1 MPKSFNDK
9 ESQIQ
14 YFLMVC
20 KMRGMTVKEI
30 HAEITSTLKIE
41 ISINSLY
48 NRLQK
53 YEEVNAMCFNELK
66 KSNHTY
72 VSKIMEIANHL
83 SYYRRVLMNILYD
96 KDTKEPIIT
105 NPSLLFK
112 TIEMLQKVDQSEFAI
127 LEKIPEMFAWRHNDN
142 IMIRDSIYD
151 KPSRNNEE
159 ENERSIDQ
167 FILSMEQIPVPRDL
181 EELQH
186 KTENE
191 NRSES
196 KK

>member
-1 MPKSFNDK
+1 MPKSFSDK

-20 KMRGMTVKEI
+20 KMRGMNVKEI
-30 HAEITSTLKIE
+30 HSEITSTLKID

-53 YEEVNAMCFNELK
+53 YEEINVKYFNELK
-66 KSNHTY
+66 KSNHAY
-72 VSKIMEIANHL
+72 VSRIMEIVNHF
-83 SYYRRVLMNILYD
+83 SYYRSVLMNLLYD
-96 KDTKEPIIT
+96 KDTKQLTT

-112 TIEMLQKVDQSEFAI
+112 TVEMLQKVDQSEFAM
-127 LEKIPEMFAWRHNDN
+127 LEKIPEMFTWKPTSNSIIRNPIYNKQPYNNDE
-142 IMIRDSIYD
+142 D
-151 KPSRNNEE
+151 

-167 FILSMEQIPVPRDL
+167 YILSMEQIPVPRDL
-181 EELQH
+181 EELQR

-191 NRSES
+191 NLSES
-196 KK
+196 KR